1 MPVDLSGATQADVQP
16 VDPATGQVIVKKAQ
30 PVDQTSSLMGV
41 APDMMTQDPNTFA
54 ALTAHRYM
62 QTTYDQGLSPT
73 GDDVKKAFSEAL
85 GKAQDYHKTL
95 AEEQEKKNLELQ
107 QRGLAVTSGITGAE
121 ETAKSQAQKQV
132 ERQQQIW
139 ELAPQKEL
147 GGESPLTLR
156 AKEQAAVEKQK
167 TLEIETAKQGP
178 EAAAETAAYNA
189 AHPNQAPVVIQALP
203 DKEGEKLSGI
213 ENGYAKVNDLQDLH
227 AQATESAAF
236 GGVLKNRLGA
246 FFTQP
251 GVTSDKVRTFFAAQH
266 AAITPLAIGL
276 LGDTARA
283 ATMPGQQENMLHN
296 IIPDQEDNIPQAG
309 QKIFLMKQNMIQ
321 QLQAMH
327 DQNYGKYATTKIDR
341 LLAQL
346 HSDFDSHEVQ
356 KWNPF
361 STKHQ
366 DLVQVGDTAEGKAQV
381 AAGATRGVQRNQTLQ
396 GTQGQLG
403 SELSTTRPPTYTL
416 PGTAGV
422 QTNPVPD
429 TSISYTD

>member
-1 MPVDLSGATQADVQP
+1 MPIDLSGATQADVQP

-30 PVDQTSSLMGV
+30 SPDQPTSLMGV
-41 APDMMTQDPNTFA
+41 APDMTTQDPNTFA
-54 ALTAHRYM
+54 ALSAHRYM
-62 QTTYDQGLSPT
+62 QTIYDQGLSPT
-73 GDDVKKAFSEAL
+73 GDDVKKVFSEAL
-85 GKAQDYHKTL
+85 GKAQDYHKSL

-121 ETAKSQAQKQV
+121 ETAKSQAQKAV

-139 ELAPQKEL
+139 ELAPQPEL
-147 GGESPLTLR
+147 AGESPLTLK

-178 EAAAETAAYNA
+178 SAALATAEYNA

-203 DKEGEKLSGI
+203 DHEGEKVSAA
-213 ENGYAKVNDLQDLH
+213 ETAYAKINDLQDLH
-227 AQATESAAF
+227 AQATQSAAF

-251 GVTSDKVRTFFAAQH
+251 GVTSDKVRTFYAVQH
-266 AAITPLAIGL
+266 GAITPLAIGL
-276 LGDTARA
+276 LQDTARA

-296 IIPDQEDNIPQAG
+296 IIPDQEDNLPQAG
-309 QKIFLMKQNMIQ
+309 QKLFLMKRTLIQ
-321 QLQAMH
+321 QLSAMH
-327 DQNYGKYATTKIDR
+327 NLYYGKYDTRKIDTT
-341 LLAQL
+341 LAEL
-346 HSDFDSHEVQ
+346 HKDYDSPEVQ

-361 STKHQ
+361 STKNQ
-366 DLVQVGDTAEGKAQV
+366 DLVQVGDTPEGKAQV
-381 AAGATRGVQRNQTLQ
+381 AAGATSGVQRLQ

-403 SELSTTRPPTYTL
+403 SERPITL

-422 QTNPVPD
+422 QTNPVPVPWNPFRNG
-429 TSISYTD
+429 